1 MLSAMPSL
9 SLIVGPPNSG
19 KAGHIRARLEAA
31 LGQDPVLVVP
41 TFDDAD
47 RFERE
52 LCAEAR
58 GGAVLGTSIMT
69 FERLFDEVAR
79 ATGTVLPPMIGRTQA
94 LHVARRAAAEAEL
107 RVLARSA
114 RRPGFAAALAALI
127 DEVQA
132 AGLDPLTI
140 AANAA
145 EAEPESAY
153 LRELAT
159 LYGSYAEG
167 RDRLGFGDAHVAAQ
181 RATAALRAN
190 PAAWGGRSVLL
201 YGFDDLTVEQLELV
215 AALADATEVTF
226 AIAFEERRSLDARAS
241 LLERLRDLGG
251 TEEARLEP
259 TPENTDSATL
269 YHLERWFLRDGAGR
283 IEPDDGLALLEAAG
297 ERGQVEQIGVEV
309 ARLLAGGIP
318 PDRIAIVV
326 RTPNRDGPLYE
337 SVLGAFGIPV
347 AVEARVPLVHTAT
360 GRGLLGLLRA
370 TLPGGTANDLLAFV
384 RAPGVG
390 RESNAD
396 WLERAIRRGR
406 LRTADEARQA
416 WNGRELFELDELA
429 ASKPPPVLLGDLARF
444 ARRLAERPAERQ
456 APLAAGERRL
466 ELRAGAAAAA
476 AMEELAAI
484 RGIGEA
490 ATEALAALEAL
501 EVPLWRGSTEGHVR
515 VTSPYRIRAGRVD
528 HLFVTSLQEGE
539 FPRHDA
545 HEPFL
550 SNDQRAALR
559 LPRRAEPDEEE
570 RYLFGVCLSR
580 PVKRLYLCWRSCDE
594 EGAET
599 PRSPFLDDVGE
610 LLAAPA
616 GDRDVDPI
624 ASRARRRHLA
634 DVVIEP
640 SEAPSEEELARGL
653 AADGGAGGL
662 EAVPGLEPERA
673 RALAE
678 RLAAIAARTDRAEP
692 GPLTVGAVIDELEH
706 RKRFGAST
714 LEEYALCSYRWFVQ
728 HELRPRLIEPDPENL
743 AQGSAIHAVLERLYR
758 EPPAPGELPRP
769 DTVDAWR
776 RRAAELVD
784 ESAAELGLGGGDAR
798 SATARARMVALI
810 DGLLGREAAMPE
822 RLRPDPEL
830 LEASFGER
838 EGDAR
843 PPLDLGDVELHGKI
857 DRVDVPDGPAGA
869 GLLRDY
875 KTTREVTKGKNLA
888 DEGKLQLQL
897 YALALE
903 QLWGRRPLGA
913 VYVPLAG
920 TKSHTPRGIARREE
934 REGLLAGLDLANADL
949 IDDDAMQEA
958 LDAAA
963 ARAREIA
970 LAMRTG
976 LITRNPIDDR
986 CPRYCTFQSICRRER
1001 ATRLEPER
1009 EAEEEEE
1016 E

>member
-1 MLSAMPSL
+1 MPSL

-41 TFDDAD
+41 TFDDVD

-52 LCAEAR
+52 LCDGAN

-69 FERLFDEVAR
+69 FERLFDDVSR
-79 ATGTVLPPMIGRTQA
+79 STGAALPPMIGRTQA
-94 LHVARRAAAEAEL
+94 LHVARRASAETEL
-107 RVLARSA
+107 RVLGRSA
-114 RRPGFAAALAALI
+114 RRPGFAAALSALI

-132 AGLDPLTI
+132 AGLDPMTI

-159 LYGSYAEG
+159 LYASYVEI
-167 RDRLGFGDAHVAAQ
+167 RDRLGFGDGHVAAR
-181 RATAALRAN
+181 RATAALRAD
-190 PAAWGGRSVLL
+190 PTGWGGRPVLF

-215 AALADATEVTF
+215 AALAEATEVSF
-226 AIAFEERRSLDARAS
+226 AVAFEERRSLDARAS

-251 TEEARLEP
+251 VEEARLES

-269 YHLERWFLRDGAGR
+269 HHLERWFLRDDAGR

-309 ARLLAGGIP
+309 ARLLAAGIP
-318 PDRIAIVV
+318 PDRIAIVL
-326 RTPNRDGPLYE
+326 RNPDRDGPLYE
-337 SVLGAFGIPV
+337 SVLGGFGIPV
-347 AVEARVPLVHTAT
+347 AVEARVPLARTAT

-370 TLPGGTANDLLAFV
+370 TLPEGTAGDVLAFV

-390 RESNAD
+390 RLGDAD

-406 LRTADEARQA
+406 LQSADEAREA
-416 WNGRELFELDELA
+416 WNGRELFELDELSA
-429 ASKPPPVLLGDLARF
+429 NKPPPVLLGDLGRF
-444 ARRLAERPAERQ
+444 ARRLAERPAERE
-456 APLAAGERRL
+456 APLAAGQRRL

-476 AMEELAAI
+476 ALEELAAV
-484 RGIGEA
+484 RGIRDA
-490 ATEALAALEAL
+490 ATEALAALEGL

-528 HLFVTSLQEGE
+528 YLFVTSLQEGE

-550 SNDQRAALR
+550 SNDQRASLR

-580 PVKRLYLCWRSCDE
+580 PVKRVYLCWRSCDE

-616 GDRDVDPI
+616 GVDPI
-624 ASRARRRHLA
+624 GSRARRRHLA
-634 DVVIEP
+634 DVVIVP
-640 SEAPSEEELARGL
+640 SAAPSLEELARGL

-678 RLAAIAARTDRAEP
+678 RLAAVAARSDRAEP
-692 GPLTVGAVIDELEH
+692 GPLTLGAVIGELAG
-706 RKRFGAST
+706 RKQFGAST

-728 HELRPRLIEPDPENL
+728 HELRPRTIEPDPEPL
-743 AQGSAIHAVLERLYR
+743 TEGSAIHGVLERLYR
-758 EPPAPGELPRP
+758 EPPAPGRLPRP
-769 DTVDAWR
+769 DTIEAWR
-776 RRAAELVD
+776 RRAAELV
-784 ESAAELGLGGGDAR
+784 EERAAELGLGGSDAR

-810 DGLLGREAAMPE
+810 NGLLEREAAMPG

-838 EGDAR
+838 DGDAR
-843 PPLDLGDVELHGKI
+843 PPLDLGGVELHGKI
-857 DRVDVPDGPAGA
+857 DRVDVAEGPAGA
-869 GLLRDY
+869 GLIRDY
-875 KTTREVTKGKNLA
+875 KAKREVTKGKNLA

-903 QLWGRRPLGA
+903 RLWGRPPLGA

-920 TKSHTPRGIARREE
+920 TKSHTPRGIMLQEE
-934 REGLLAGLDLANADL
+934 RDGLLAGLDLANADL
-949 IDDDAMQEA
+949 IDHDSMREA
-958 LDAAA
+958 LDAATDE
-963 ARAREIA
+963 ARRIA
-970 LAMRTG
+970 LAMREG
-976 LITRNPIDDR
+976 VITRDPIDDR

-1001 ATRLEPER
+1001 ATRLEPEH